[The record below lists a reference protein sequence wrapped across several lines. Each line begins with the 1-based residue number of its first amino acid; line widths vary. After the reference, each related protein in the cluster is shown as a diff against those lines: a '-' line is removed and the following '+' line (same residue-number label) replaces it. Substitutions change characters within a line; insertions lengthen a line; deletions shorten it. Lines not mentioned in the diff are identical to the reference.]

1 MGIGHGH
8 TPRPLALVLA
18 TAILAGLALLL
29 VPAGASSDL
38 RALWLAADA
47 VRTGGTIYPPATL
60 PFTMSPPEAW
70 LAAHPD
76 EPVYPYLY
84 PPLWAAFFAP
94 IAERVD
100 FETAASVMRV
110 VNAVL
115 LAGCTVLAWRI
126 VRPGVHWAVFI
137 GLGGA
142 GLFWTFAGS
151 LALMENQPQI
161 LVSFLILL
169 ALERLRADA
178 PIAAGAILAL
188 AAALKV
194 YPVLFA
200 LIWIIAGERRAP
212 LAFAALGG
220 VLGVASVALVGWP
233 AHAAFLETLGAI
245 SQSVLLTPVSYG
257 FAPALAQITAPNALV
272 LHDAPQGGGWLV
284 MTLPTATSF
293 LAKGLLVAAVVTIGL
308 AMRRAEPILRW
319 QALWPVGL
327 LAVSLLGPLAW
338 AYHFIPAI
346 VLAPAL
352 LDRFGPRAG
361 ALALG
366 AVLVPLSTLF
376 AEAALARGLGPEKL
390 QIVGTCALFALAG
403 LFTASAARTRNSI
416 PA

>member
-1 MGIGHGH
+1 M
-8 TPRPLALVLA
+8 
-18 TAILAGLALLL
+18 
-29 VPAGASSDL
+29 
-38 RALWLAADA
+38 
-47 VRTGGTIYPPATL
+47 
-60 PFTMSPPEAW
+60 
-70 LAAHPD
+70 
-76 EPVYPYLY
+76 
-84 PPLWAAFFAP
+84 
-94 IAERVD
+94 
-100 FETAASVMRV
+100 
-110 VNAVL
+110 
-115 LAGCTVLAWRI
+115 
-126 VRPGVHWAVFI
+126 FI

-376 AEAALARGLGPEKL
+376 AEVALARGLGPEKL